1 MYFSALGFDWSDLS
15 TVSKEFWGVFFSKI
29 NFICKEKLSSL
40 FLWLC
45 SSSLSKIRIHEK
57 FAQHYVNWE
66 SRALDPFSENFWFH
80 DSLAKIFLLFRSMCS
95 QSFCQYSSRLLVLDD
110 VAQISHGFL
119 GYNSFNFALTDSCN
133 SWKSVIAKLRSRF
146 NRVYEWNSKLYLNVK
161 SVFLSIQLEI
171 IGAGWCC
178 TNFSWILIL
187 LRLLLYNQGN
197 NELICLF
204 ASSSPPRTVFVFK
217 GNFFSL
223 LFCFCWLCNW
233 NYGGLRFE
241 IKYDA

>member
-1 MYFSALGFDWSDLS
+1 MLHKY
-15 TVSKEFWGVFFSKI
+15 VFV
-29 NFICKEKLSSL
+29 
-40 FLWLC
+40 
-45 SSSLSKIRIHEK
+45 R
-57 FAQHYVNWE
+57 VT
-66 SRALDPFSENFWFH
+66 
-80 DSLAKIFLLFRSMCS
+80 
-95 QSFCQYSSRLLVLDD
+95 
-110 VAQISHGFL
+110 
-119 GYNSFNFALTDSCN
+119 FNFAWAISCN
-133 SWKSVIAKLRSRF
+133 SLLNYGVVPIECLWIKFKILAQCAVSPSVHLK
-146 NRVYEWNSKLYLNVK
+146 
-161 SVFLSIQLEI
+161 LEI

-223 LFCFCWLCNW
+223 LFCYCWLCNC

-241 IKYDA
+241 IKYDFWDFRYLHTLRWNAIFQFCEMNHNRVSNILKLDFWRKM